1 MLRRPR
7 RNPFMSKTIKIAT
20 RESRLALWQAEHV
33 AALLCRHHPD
43 LTVELV
49 PMTTR
54 GDQILDTTLAKIGG
68 KGLFIKE
75 LETAMLEG
83 RADIAVH
90 SMKDVPAQMPE
101 GFEIAAVLERED
113 PRDALVSA
121 QYMNISDIPAGSIV
135 GTSSLRRQAQ
145 LQHARP
151 DLRVEPLRGNVET
164 RLRKL
169 DQGHFAAII
178 LAAAGLKR
186 LGLEHRIAG
195 FLPCET
201 SLPAVGQGAVGIE
214 CLAGSD
220 AVAALLV
227 PLEHPE
233 TRRCVDAERAFA
245 GGLGASC
252 ESPVAGFAVIEQGE
266 LFLRGLVA
274 TRDGASV
281 LHGEIRG
288 PASAAPVLGARLARE
303 LFDRGAA
310 ALLEGR

>member
-1 MLRRPR
+1 M
-7 RNPFMSKTIKIAT
+7 NSTIRIAT
-20 RESRLALWQAEHV
+20 RESRLALWQARHV
-33 AALLCRHHPD
+33 AGLLCRHHAG

-49 PMTTR
+49 PMTTK

-75 LETAMLEG
+75 LETAIIEG

-90 SMKDVPAQMPE
+90 SMKDVPAQMPA
-101 GFEIAAVLERED
+101 GFGIVAVLERED

-121 QYMNISDIPAGSIV
+121 DYLRIEDIPANSVV

-151 DLRVEPLRGNVET
+151 DLRVEPVRGNVET

-169 DQGHFAAII
+169 DQGGFAAIL

-195 FLPCET
+195 FLPYEV
-201 SLPAVGQGAVGIE
+201 SLPAVGQGAVGVE
-214 CLAGSD
+214 CLAD
-220 AVAALLV
+220 NAEAAALLA
-227 PLEHPE
+227 PLEDSD
-233 TRRCVDAERAFA
+233 TRHCVDAERAFA

-252 ESPVAGFAVIEQGE
+252 ESPVAGFAVIEGGE
-266 LFLRGLVA
+266 LYLRGLVA

-281 LHGEIRG
+281 LHGEVRG
-288 PASAAPVLGARLARE
+288 PAADGRAIGKALAAS

-310 ALLEGR
+310 ALLREA

>member
-1 MLRRPR
+1 MK
-7 RNPFMSKTIKIAT
+7 STIRIAT
-20 RESRLALWQAEHV
+20 RESRLAMWQAEHV
-33 AALLCRHHPD
+33 AAELCRHHPD

-49 PMTTR
+49 PMTTK

-75 LETAMLEG
+75 LETAMLEH

-90 SMKDVPAQMPE
+90 SMKDVPAEMPE
-101 GFEIAAVLERED
+101 GFGIVAVLERED

-121 QYMNISDIPAGSIV
+121 DYMRIEDIPAGSVV

-151 DLRVEPLRGNVET
+151 DLEVEPVRGNVET

-169 DQGHFAAII
+169 DHGHFSAIL

-186 LGLEHRIAG
+186 LGLAERIAG
-195 FLPCET
+195 LLPYEV

-214 CLAGSD
+214 ALSGNAD
-220 AVAALLV
+220 VAALV
-227 PLEHPE
+227 AALEHAD

-252 ESPVAGFAVIEQGE
+252 ESPVAGFAVIEGDE
-266 LFLRGLVA
+266 LYLRGLVA
-274 TRDGASV
+274 TRDGSSV
-281 LHGEIRG
+281 LRGERRG
-288 PASAAPVLGARLARE
+288 PASDAAAIGAALARD

-310 ALLEGR
+310 ALLQEG

>member
-1 MLRRPR
+1 MK
-7 RNPFMSKTIKIAT
+7 NTIRIAT

-33 AALLCRHHPD
+33 AALLARAHPG
-43 LTVELV
+43 LTVELT
-49 PMTTR
+49 PMTTK
-54 GDQILDTTLAKIGG
+54 GDQILDITLAKIGG

-90 SMKDVPAQMPE
+90 SMKDVPAEMPE
-101 GFEIAAVLERED
+101 GFEIVTVLERED

-121 QYMNISDIPAGSIV
+121 DYLAIDDIPAGSIV

-151 DLRVEPLRGNVET
+151 DLKVEPVRGNVET

-169 DQGHFAAII
+169 DHGNFSAIL

-195 FLPCET
+195 FLPFEV

-214 CLAGSD
+214 MLAGNEE
-220 AVAALLV
+220 VAALMA
-227 PLEHPE
+227 PLAHAE
-233 TRRCVDAERAFA
+233 TRSRVDAERAFA

-252 ESPVAGFAVIEQGE
+252 ESPVAGFAVIEGDE

-288 PASAAPVLGARLARE
+288 PVAAAADLGAALAKD
-303 LFDRGAA
+303 LFERGAA
-310 ALLEGR
+310 ALLEDPGQDD

>member
-1 MLRRPR
+1 M
-7 RNPFMSKTIKIAT
+7 NKTIRIAT

-33 AALLCRHHPD
+33 AMLLGRHHPG

-49 PMTTR
+49 PMTTK

-75 LETAMLEG
+75 LETAMLEQ

-90 SMKDVPAQMPE
+90 SMKDVPAEMPA
-101 GFEIAAVLERED
+101 GFEIIAVLERED

-121 QYMNISDIPAGSIV
+121 EYLKIEDIPAGRVV
-135 GTSSLRRQAQ
+135 GTSSLRRQSQ

-151 DLRVEPLRGNVET
+151 DLRVEPVRGNVET

-169 DQGHFAAII
+169 DEGHFAAIL

-195 FLPCET
+195 FLPYEV

-214 CLAGSD
+214 CLQGNTEI
-220 AVAALLV
+220 AALLAV
-227 PLEHPE
+227 LEDPD

-252 ESPVAGFAVIEQGE
+252 ESPVAGFAVIEGDE

-281 LHGEIRG
+281 LQGELRG
-288 PASAAPVLGARLARE
+288 PASEAAALGAALARD
-303 LFDRGAA
+303 LFDRGAR
-310 ALLEGR
+310 ALLADG

>member
-1 MLRRPR
+1 MK
-7 RNPFMSKTIKIAT
+7 STIRIAT
-20 RESRLALWQAEHV
+20 RESRLAMWQAEHV
-33 AALLCRHHPD
+33 AAELCRHHPD

-49 PMTTR
+49 PMTTK

-75 LETAMLEG
+75 LETAMLEH

-90 SMKDVPAQMPE
+90 SMKDVPAEMPE
-101 GFEIAAVLERED
+101 GFGIVAVLERED

-121 QYMNISDIPAGSIV
+121 DYMRIEDIPAGSVV

-151 DLRVEPLRGNVET
+151 DLEVEPVRGNVET

-169 DQGHFAAII
+169 DHGHFSAIL

-186 LGLEHRIAG
+186 LGLAERIAG
-195 FLPCET
+195 LLPYEV

-214 CLAGSD
+214 ALSGNAD
-220 AVAALLV
+220 VAALV
-227 PLEHPE
+227 AALEHAD

-252 ESPVAGFAVIEQGE
+252 ESPVAGFAVIEGDE
-266 LFLRGLVA
+266 LYLRGLVA
-274 TRDGASV
+274 TRDGSSV
-281 LHGEIRG
+281 LRGERRG
-288 PASAAPVLGARLARE
+288 PASDAPAIGAALARD

-310 ALLEGR
+310 ALLQEG

>member
-1 MLRRPR
+1 MKR
-7 RNPFMSKTIKIAT
+7 TIRIAT
-20 RESRLALWQAEHV
+20 RESRLAMWQAEHV
-33 AALLCRHHPD
+33 AAELCRHHPG

-49 PMTTR
+49 PMTTK

-90 SMKDVPAQMPE
+90 SMKDVPAEMPE
-101 GFEIAAVLERED
+101 GFEIVAVLERED

-121 QYMNISDIPAGSIV
+121 DYMRIEDIPAGSVV

-151 DLRVEPLRGNVET
+151 DLAVEPVRGNVET

-169 DQGHFAAII
+169 DHGHFSAIL

-186 LGLEHRIAG
+186 LGLAERIAG
-195 FLPCET
+195 FLPYEV

-214 CLAGSD
+214 ALRGNTEVAQL
-220 AVAALLV
+220 VAAL
-227 PLEHPE
+227 EHAD

-252 ESPVAGFAVIEQGE
+252 ESPVAGFAVIAGDEIH
-266 LFLRGLVA
+266 LRGLVA

-281 LHGEIRG
+281 LHGERRG
-288 PASAAPVLGARLARE
+288 AAAEAGAIGAALARD

-310 ALLEGR
+310 ALLQEG

>member
-1 MLRRPR
+1 M
-7 RNPFMSKTIKIAT
+7 NSTIRIAT

-33 AALLCRHHPD
+33 ATLLCRQHPG

-49 PMTTR
+49 PMTTK

-75 LETAMLEG
+75 LEAAMLEN

-101 GFEIAAVLERED
+101 GFEIIAVLERED

-121 QYMNISDIPAGSIV
+121 HYMKIEDIPADSVV

-151 DLRVEPLRGNVET
+151 DLRVEPVRGNVET
-164 RLRKL
+164 RLGKL
-169 DQGHFAAII
+169 DRGHFAAIL

-195 FLPCET
+195 FLPYEV
-201 SLPAVGQGAVGIE
+201 SLPAVGQGAVGVE
-214 CLAGSD
+214 CLAGN
-220 AVAALLV
+220 ARVAALLA
-227 PLEHPE
+227 PLEDE
-233 TRRCVDAERAFA
+233 ATRRCVDAERAFA

-252 ESPVAGFAVIEQGE
+252 ESPVAGFAVIEGDE

-274 TRDGASV
+274 TRTGSAV
-281 LHGEIRG
+281 LHGQVRG
-288 PASAAPVLGARLARE
+288 PATGAAALGAALAAE

-310 ALLEGR
+310 ALLQDA

>member
-1 MLRRPR
+1 MKR
-7 RNPFMSKTIKIAT
+7 TIRIAT

-33 AALLCRHHPD
+33 AALLARAHPG
-43 LTVELV
+43 LTVELT
-49 PMTTR
+49 PMTTK

-75 LETAMLEG
+75 LETAMLED

-90 SMKDVPAQMPE
+90 SMKDVPADMPE
-101 GFEIAAVLERED
+101 GFEIVTVLERED

-121 QYMNISDIPAGSIV
+121 DYLTISDIPAGSIV

-151 DLRVEPLRGNVET
+151 DLKVEPVRGNVET

-169 DQGHFAAII
+169 DHGNFSAIL

-195 FLPCET
+195 FLPFEV

-214 CLAGSD
+214 TVAGNEE
-220 AVAALLV
+220 VAALMA
-227 PLEHPE
+227 PLEHAG
-233 TRRCVDAERAFA
+233 TRSCVNAERAFA

-252 ESPVAGFAVIEQGE
+252 ESPVAGFAVLEGDE

-288 PASAAPVLGARLARE
+288 PVAAAADLGAALARD
-303 LFDRGAA
+303 LFERGAA
-310 ALLEGR
+310 ALLEDQPQDD

>member
-1 MLRRPR
+1 MK
-7 RNPFMSKTIKIAT
+7 KTIRIAT
-20 RESRLALWQAEHV
+20 RESRLAMWQAEHV
-33 AALLCRHHPD
+33 AAELCRHHPD

-49 PMTTR
+49 PMTTK

-90 SMKDVPAQMPE
+90 SMKDVPAEMPE
-101 GFEIAAVLERED
+101 GFGIVAVLERED

-121 QYMNISDIPAGSIV
+121 DYMRIEDIPAGSVV

-151 DLRVEPLRGNVET
+151 DLEVEPIRGNVET

-169 DQGHFAAII
+169 DHGHFSAIL

-186 LGLEHRIAG
+186 LGLAERIAG
-195 FLPCET
+195 FLPYEV

-214 CLAGSD
+214 ALQDDA
-220 AVAALLV
+220 AVAELV
-227 PLEHPE
+227 APLEHAD

-252 ESPVAGFAVIEQGE
+252 ESPVAGFAVIDGDE
-266 LFLRGLVA
+266 LYLRGLVA

-281 LHGEIRG
+281 LHGERRG
-288 PASAAPVLGARLARE
+288 PAADAAAIGAALARD
-303 LFDRGAA
+303 LFERGAA
-310 ALLEGR
+310 ALLQEG

>member
-1 MLRRPR
+1 MNSTVR
-7 RNPFMSKTIKIAT
+7 IAT

-33 AALLCRHHPD
+33 AALLCRHHPG

-54 GDQILDTTLAKIGG
+54 GDQVLDTTLAKIGG

-90 SMKDVPAQMPE
+90 SMKDVPAADS
-101 GFEIAAVLERED
+101 GRL
-113 PRDALVSA
+113 RDRRRAGARGPARCAGL
-121 QYMNISDIPAGSIV
+121 QRITWTFRRFPAGSVV

-151 DLRVEPLRGNVET
+151 DLKVEPVRGNVET

-169 DQGHFAAII
+169 DHRPFRRHPARGCWPQAAR
-178 LAAAGLKR
+178 ASR
-186 LGLEHRIAG
+186 TRIAG
-195 FLPCET
+195 FLPCDL
-201 SLPAVGQGAVGIE
+201 SLPAVGQGAVGVE
-214 CLAGSD
+214 CLRGNARAAELLAVLEDSD
-220 AVAALLV
+220 
-227 PLEHPE
+227 

-252 ESPVAGFAVIEQGE
+252 ESPVAGFAVIEGDE
-266 LFLRGLVA
+266 LYLRGLVA

-288 PASAAPVLGARLARE
+288 PATDAAGLGAALARNLKE
-303 LFDRGAA
+303 SGAA
-310 ALLEGR
+310 ALLEAT

>member
-1 MLRRPR
+1 MKR
-7 RNPFMSKTIKIAT
+7 TIRIAT

-33 AALLCRHHPD
+33 AALLARAHPG
-43 LTVELV
+43 LTVELT
-49 PMTTR
+49 PMTTK

-75 LETAMLEG
+75 LETAMLED

-90 SMKDVPAQMPE
+90 SMKDVPADMPE
-101 GFEIAAVLERED
+101 GFEIVTVLERED

-121 QYMNISDIPAGSIV
+121 NYLAIDQIPAGSIV

-151 DLRVEPLRGNVET
+151 DLKVEPVRGNVET

-169 DQGHFAAII
+169 DHGNFSAIL

-186 LGLEHRIAG
+186 LGLEHRIAA
-195 FLPCET
+195 FLPFEV

-214 CLAGSD
+214 TVAGNEE
-220 AVAALLV
+220 VAALLA
-227 PLEHPE
+227 PLEHAG
-233 TRRCVDAERAFA
+233 TRSCVNAERAFA

-252 ESPVAGFAVIEQGE
+252 ESPVAGFAVLEGDE

-288 PASAAPVLGARLARE
+288 PIAAAADLGAALARD

-310 ALLEGR
+310 ALLEDQPQDD

>member
-1 MLRRPR
+1 MLH
-7 RNPFMSKTIKIAT
+7 KTVRIAT

-33 AALLCRHHPD
+33 AALLCRQHPG

-54 GDQILDTTLAKIGG
+54 GDQVLDTTLAKIGG

-90 SMKDVPAQMPE
+90 SMKDVPAEIPE
-101 GFEIAAVLERED
+101 GFEIVAVLERED

-121 QYMNISDIPAGSIV
+121 HYMDIQEIPAGSVV

-151 DLRVEPLRGNVET
+151 DLKVEPVRGNVET

-169 DQGHFAAII
+169 DHGHFAAIL

-186 LGLEHRIAG
+186 LGLEERIAG
-195 FLPCET
+195 FLPFDL
-201 SLPAVGQGAVGIE
+201 SLPAVGQGAVGVE
-214 CLAGSD
+214 ALSGNVD
-220 AVAALLV
+220 AAALLA
-227 PLEHPE
+227 PLEDRG
-233 TRRCVDAERAFA
+233 TRLCVDAERAFA

-252 ESPVAGFAVIEQGE
+252 ESPVAGFAVISDGE
-266 LFLRGLVA
+266 LHLRGLVA
-274 TRDGASV
+274 TRDGASI

-288 PASAAPVLGARLARE
+288 PAG
-303 LFDRGAA
+303 DAA
-310 ALLEGR
+310 ALGAALAGNLFERGATALLGDA

>member
-1 MLRRPR
+1 MKR
-7 RNPFMSKTIKIAT
+7 TIRIAT

-33 AALLCRHHPD
+33 AALLARAHPG
-43 LTVELV
+43 LTVELT
-49 PMTTR
+49 PMTTK

-90 SMKDVPAQMPE
+90 SMKDVPADMPE
-101 GFEIAAVLERED
+101 GFEIVTVLERED

-121 QYMNISDIPAGSIV
+121 NYLAIDQIPAGSIV

-151 DLRVEPLRGNVET
+151 DLKVEPVRGNVET

-169 DQGHFAAII
+169 DHGNFSAIL
-178 LAAAGLKR
+178 LAAAGIKR

-195 FLPCET
+195 FLPFEV

-214 CLAGSD
+214 TVAGNEE
-220 AVAALLV
+220 VAALMA
-227 PLEHPE
+227 PLEHAG
-233 TRRCVDAERAFA
+233 TRSCVNAERAFA

-252 ESPVAGFAVIEQGE
+252 ESPVAGFAVLEGDE

-288 PASAAPVLGARLARE
+288 PVAAAADLGAALARD
-303 LFDRGAA
+303 LFERGAA
-310 ALLEGR
+310 ALLEDQPQDD

>member
-1 MLRRPR
+1 MSRTLR
-7 RNPFMSKTIKIAT
+7 IAT

-33 AALLCRHHPD
+33 ATLLCRHHNG

-54 GDQILDTTLAKIGG
+54 GDQVLDQTLAKIGG

-75 LETAMLEG
+75 LETAMLDG

-90 SMKDVPAQMPE
+90 SMKDVPAQMPG
-101 GFEIAAVLERED
+101 GFAIAAVLERED
-113 PRDALVSA
+113 PRDALVSP
-121 QYMNISDIPAGSIV
+121 QYLSIEDIPAGSVV

-151 DLRVEPLRGNVET
+151 DLKVEPVRGNVET
-164 RLRKL
+164 RLKKL
-169 DQGHFAAII
+169 DQGSFAAIL

-186 LGLEHRIAG
+186 LRLAHRIAG
-195 FLPCET
+195 FLPCSV

-214 CLAGSD
+214 CLADNAEAAGL
-220 AVAALLV
+220 VAAL
-227 PLEHPE
+227 EHVE

-252 ESPVAGFAVIEQGE
+252 ESPVAGFAEVAGDE

-281 LHGEIRG
+281 LRGEIRG
-288 PASAAPVLGARLARE
+288 PVAEAQSLGAALAQQ
-303 LFDRGAA
+303 LFERGAA
-310 ALLEGR
+310 ALLGGV

>member
-1 MLRRPR
+1 MNR
-7 RNPFMSKTIKIAT
+7 TIRIAT

-33 AALLCRHHPD
+33 AALLCRHHPG

-49 PMTTR
+49 PMTTK

-90 SMKDVPAQMPE
+90 SMKDVPAQMPD
-101 GFEIAAVLERED
+101 GFEILAVLERED

-121 QYMNISDIPAGSIV
+121 EFMDIAAIPAGRIV

-151 DLRVEPLRGNVET
+151 DLEVEPVRGNVET

-169 DQGHFAAII
+169 DHGHFAAIL

-186 LGLEHRIAG
+186 LGLEQRIAG
-195 FLPCET
+195 FLPYEV

-214 CLAGSD
+214 CLAGND
-220 AVAALLV
+220 AIAELLA
-227 PLEHPE
+227 PLEHPD

-245 GGLGASC
+245 AGLGASC
-252 ESPVAGFAVIEQGE
+252 ESPVAGFAEIEAGE
-266 LFLRGLVA
+266 IHLRGLVA
-274 TRDGASV
+274 TRDGRSV
-281 LHGEIRG
+281 LRGALRG
-288 PASAAPVLGARLARE
+288 PVGDAAALGARLAE
-303 LFDRGAA
+303 DLFARGAA
-310 ALLEGR
+310 ALLAEA

>member
-1 MLRRPR
+1 M
-7 RNPFMSKTIKIAT
+7 NGTIRIAT

-33 AALLCRHHPD
+33 AALLCRHHPE

-75 LETAMLEG
+75 LETALLED

-90 SMKDVPAQMPE
+90 SMKDVPAQLPDR
-101 GFEIAAVLERED
+101 FEIVAVLERED
-113 PRDALVSA
+113 PHDALVSGD
-121 QYMNISDIPAGSIV
+121 YLNIEDLPAGSIV

-145 LQHARP
+145 LRHARP
-151 DLRVEPLRGNVET
+151 DLRVEAVRGNVET

-169 DQGHFAAII
+169 DQGAFTAIL

-186 LGLEHRIAG
+186 LGLAHRIAG
-195 FLPCET
+195 ILPYEV
-201 SLPAVGQGAVGIE
+201 SLPAVGQGAVGVE
-214 CLAGSD
+214 CLAGN
-220 AVAALLV
+220 ARVAALLA
-227 PLEHPE
+227 PLEDSD

-245 GGLGASC
+245 SGLGASC
-252 ESPVAGFAVIEQGE
+252 ESPVAGFAVIEEDE

-274 TRDGASV
+274 THDGASV
-281 LHGEIRG
+281 LHGEVRG
-288 PASAAPVLGARLARE
+288 PAADGAALGTALAAS
-303 LFDRGAA
+303 LFERGAA
-310 ALLEGR
+310 ALLQDA

>member
-1 MLRRPR
+1 MK
-7 RNPFMSKTIKIAT
+7 KTIRIAT

-33 AALLCRHHPD
+33 AALLARAHPG
-43 LTVELV
+43 LTVELT
-49 PMTTR
+49 PMTTK

-75 LETAMLEG
+75 LETAMLED

-90 SMKDVPAQMPE
+90 SMKDVPADMPE
-101 GFEIAAVLERED
+101 GFEIVTVLERED

-121 QYMNISDIPAGSIV
+121 NYLAIDQIPAGSIV

-151 DLRVEPLRGNVET
+151 DLKVEPVRGNVET

-169 DQGHFAAII
+169 DHGNFSAIL

-186 LGLEHRIAG
+186 LGLEHRIAA
-195 FLPCET
+195 FLPFEV

-214 CLAGSD
+214 TVAGNEE
-220 AVAALLV
+220 VAALLA
-227 PLEHPE
+227 PLEHGG
-233 TRRCVDAERAFA
+233 TRSCVNAERAFA

-252 ESPVAGFAVIEQGE
+252 ESPVAGFAVLEGDE

-288 PASAAPVLGARLARE
+288 PIAAAADLGAALARD

-310 ALLEGR
+310 ALLEDQPQDD

>member
-1 MLRRPR
+1 MNR
-7 RNPFMSKTIKIAT
+7 TIRIAT
-20 RESRLALWQAEHV
+20 RESRLAMWQAEHV
-33 AALLCRHHPD
+33 AAELCRHHPG

-49 PMTTR
+49 PMTTK

-90 SMKDVPAQMPE
+90 SMKDVPAEMPA
-101 GFEIAAVLERED
+101 GFGIAAVLERED

-121 QYMNISDIPAGSIV
+121 DYLNIADIPAGGVV

-145 LQHARP
+145 LRHARP
-151 DLRVEPLRGNVET
+151 DLAVEPVRGNVET

-169 DQGHFAAII
+169 DHGHFAAIL

-186 LGLEHRIAG
+186 LGLAERIAG
-195 FLPCET
+195 FLPCEV

-214 CLAGSD
+214 ALDSNAEV
-220 AVAALLV
+220 ATLVAAL
-227 PLEHPE
+227 EHPD

-252 ESPVAGFAVIEQGE
+252 ESPVAGFAVIEGDE
-266 LFLRGLVA
+266 LWLRGLVA
-274 TRDGASV
+274 THDGASV
-281 LHGEIRG
+281 LRGERRG
-288 PASAAPVLGARLARE
+288 PASEAAAIGAALAQD

-310 ALLEGR
+310 ALLQDR

>member
-1 MLRRPR
+1 M
-7 RNPFMSKTIKIAT
+7 NKTIRIAT

-33 AALLCRHHPD
+33 ATLLARHHPG

-49 PMTTR
+49 PMTTK

-75 LETAMLEG
+75 LETAMLEQ

-90 SMKDVPAQMPE
+90 SMKDVPAEMPA
-101 GFEIAAVLERED
+101 GFEIVAVLERED

-121 QYMNISDIPAGSIV
+121 EYLRIEDIPAGRVV
-135 GTSSLRRQAQ
+135 GTSSLRRQSQ

-151 DLRVEPLRGNVET
+151 DLRVEPVRGNVET

-169 DQGHFAAII
+169 DEGHFAAIL

-186 LGLEHRIAG
+186 LGLEQRIAG
-195 FLPCET
+195 FLPYEV

-214 CLAGSD
+214 CLQGNTEI
-220 AVAALLV
+220 AALLAV
-227 PLEHPE
+227 LEDPD

-252 ESPVAGFAVIEQGE
+252 ESPVAGFAVIEGDE

-274 TRDGASV
+274 TRDGAAV
-281 LHGEIRG
+281 LQGELRG
-288 PASAAPVLGARLARE
+288 PASEATALGAALARD
-303 LFDRGAA
+303 LFDRGAR
-310 ALLEGR
+310 ALLADG

>member
-1 MLRRPR
+1 M
-7 RNPFMSKTIKIAT
+7 NSTIRIAT

-33 AALLCRHHPD
+33 AALLCRHHPG

-49 PMTTR
+49 PMSTR

-75 LETAMLEG
+75 LENAMLDG

-90 SMKDVPAQMPE
+90 SMKDVPAQVPE
-101 GFEIAAVLERED
+101 GFEIVAVLERED
-113 PRDALVSA
+113 PRDALVA
-121 QYMNISDIPAGSIV
+121 ADYVRIDDIPADSIV

-145 LQHARP
+145 LRHARP
-151 DLRVEPLRGNVET
+151 DLRVEPVRGNVET

-169 DQGHFAAII
+169 DQGGFAAIL

-186 LGLEHRIAG
+186 LGLESRIAG
-195 FLPCET
+195 LLPYEV
-201 SLPAVGQGAVGIE
+201 SLPAVGQGAVGVE
-214 CLAGSD
+214 CLAGNA
-220 AVAALLV
+220 AVAALLA
-227 PLEHPE
+227 PLEDRD

-252 ESPVAGFAVIEQGE
+252 ESPVAGFAVIEGDE

-274 TRDGASV
+274 TRDGASI
-281 LHGEIRG
+281 LHGELRG
-288 PASAAPVLGARLARE
+288 PATDAAALGAALAE
-303 LFDRGAA
+303 NLFERGAA
-310 ALLEGR
+310 ALLAET

>member
-1 MLRRPR
+1 MK
-7 RNPFMSKTIKIAT
+7 KTIRIAT

-33 AALLCRHHPD
+33 AALLARAHPG
-43 LTVELV
+43 LTVELT
-49 PMTTR
+49 PMTTK

-90 SMKDVPAQMPE
+90 SMKDVPADMPE
-101 GFEIAAVLERED
+101 GFEIVTVLERED

-121 QYMNISDIPAGSIV
+121 DYLTISDIPAGSIV

-151 DLRVEPLRGNVET
+151 DLKVEPVRGNVET

-169 DQGHFAAII
+169 DHGNFSAIL

-195 FLPCET
+195 FLPFEV

-214 CLAGSD
+214 TVAGNEE
-220 AVAALLV
+220 VAALMA
-227 PLEHPE
+227 PLEHAG
-233 TRRCVDAERAFA
+233 TRSCVNAERAFA

-252 ESPVAGFAVIEQGE
+252 ESPVAGFAVLEGDE

-288 PASAAPVLGARLARE
+288 PVAAAADLGAALARD
-303 LFDRGAA
+303 LFERGAA
-310 ALLEGR
+310 ALLEDQPQDD

>member
-1 MLRRPR
+1 MNR
-7 RNPFMSKTIKIAT
+7 TIRIAT

-33 AALLCRHHPD
+33 ATLLCHHHAG
-43 LTVELV
+43 LAVELV

-54 GDQILDTTLAKIGG
+54 GDQILDTALAKIGG

-75 LETAMLEG
+75 LETALHEG

-90 SMKDVPAQMPE
+90 SMKDVPARLPA
-101 GFEIAAVLERED
+101 GFEIIAVLERED

-121 QYMNISDIPAGSIV
+121 QFMSIEDIPAGSTV

-151 DLRVEPLRGNVET
+151 DLLVEPLRGNVET

-169 DQGHFAAII
+169 DQGSFAAIL

-186 LGLEHRIAG
+186 LGLERRIAG
-195 FLPCET
+195 FLPFAV
-201 SLPAVGQGAVGIE
+201 SLPAVGQGAIGVE
-214 CLAGSD
+214 CLSGN
-220 AVAALLV
+220 AAAAELLPV
-227 PLEHPE
+227 LEHE
-233 TRRCVDAERAFA
+233 QTRRCVDAERAFA
-245 GGLGASC
+245 QGLGANC
-252 ESPVAGFAVIEQGE
+252 ESPVAGFAEIAGDEIH
-266 LFLRGLVA
+266 LRGLVA

-288 PASAAPVLGARLARE
+288 PVDEASSLGAALARQ

-310 ALLEGR
+310 ALLEGG

>member
-1 MLRRPR
+1 M
-7 RNPFMSKTIKIAT
+7 NKTIRIAT

-33 AALLCRHHPD
+33 AALLCRHHPG
-43 LTVELV
+43 LAVELV
-49 PMTTR
+49 PMTTK

-90 SMKDVPAQMPE
+90 SMKDVPAEMPQ
-101 GFEIAAVLERED
+101 GFTITTVLERED

-121 QYMNISDIPAGSIV
+121 QYMHIADIPAGSIV

-151 DLRVEPLRGNVET
+151 DLRVEPVRGNVET

-169 DQGHFAAII
+169 DHGHFAAIL

-186 LGLEHRIAG
+186 LGLESRIAG
-195 FLPCET
+195 FLPYEV

-214 CLAGSD
+214 TLA
-220 AVAALLV
+220 ANEEVAALMA
-227 PLEHPE
+227 PLEHAD

-252 ESPVAGFAVIEQGE
+252 ESPVAGFAVIEDQQ

-288 PASAAPVLGARLARE
+288 PAADAAALGAALARD

-310 ALLEGR
+310 ALLEDG

>member
-1 MLRRPR
+1 MK
-7 RNPFMSKTIKIAT
+7 KTIRIAT
-20 RESRLALWQAEHV
+20 RESRLAMWQAEHV
-33 AALLCRHHPD
+33 AAELCRHHPD

-49 PMTTR
+49 PMTTK

-90 SMKDVPAQMPE
+90 SMKDVPAEMPE
-101 GFEIAAVLERED
+101 GFGIVAVLERED

-121 QYMNISDIPAGSIV
+121 DYLRIEDIPAGSVV

-151 DLRVEPLRGNVET
+151 DLAVEPVRGNVET

-169 DQGHFAAII
+169 DHGHFSAIL

-186 LGLEHRIAG
+186 LGLAERIAG
-195 FLPCET
+195 FLPYEV

-214 CLAGSD
+214 ALHGNA
-220 AVAALLV
+220 AVAELV
-227 PLEHPE
+227 APLEHAH

-245 GGLGASC
+245 AGLGASC
-252 ESPVAGFAVIEQGE
+252 ESPVAGFAVIEGE
-266 LFLRGLVA
+266 ELWLRGLVA
-274 TRDGASV
+274 TRDGASL
-281 LHGEIRG
+281 LHGERRG
-288 PASAAPVLGARLARE
+288 PAAEAAVIGAALARD

-310 ALLEGR
+310 ALLQEG

>member
-1 MLRRPR
+1 MK
-7 RNPFMSKTIKIAT
+7 STIRIAT
-20 RESRLALWQAEHV
+20 RESRLAMWQAEHV
-33 AALLCRHHPD
+33 AAELCRHHPD

-49 PMTTR
+49 PMTTK

-75 LETAMLEG
+75 LETAMLEH

-90 SMKDVPAQMPE
+90 SMKDVPAEMPE
-101 GFEIAAVLERED
+101 GFEIVAVLERED

-121 QYMNISDIPAGSIV
+121 DYMRIEDIPAGSVV

-151 DLRVEPLRGNVET
+151 DLAVEPVRGNVET

-169 DQGHFAAII
+169 DHGHFSAIL

-186 LGLEHRIAG
+186 LGLAERIAG
-195 FLPCET
+195 LLPYEV

-214 CLAGSD
+214 ALSGNAD
-220 AVAALLV
+220 VAALV
-227 PLEHPE
+227 AALEHAD

-252 ESPVAGFAVIEQGE
+252 ESPVAGFAVIEGE
-266 LFLRGLVA
+266 ELYLRGLVA

-281 LHGEIRG
+281 LHGERRG
-288 PASAAPVLGARLARE
+288 PATDAAAIGAALARD

-310 ALLEGR
+310 ALLQEG

>member
-1 MLRRPR
+1 M
-7 RNPFMSKTIKIAT
+7 NSTIRIAT

-33 AALLCRHHPD
+33 AGLLCSHHPG

-49 PMTTR
+49 PMTTK

-90 SMKDVPAQMPE
+90 SMKDVPAQMPA
-101 GFEIAAVLERED
+101 GFEIVAVLERED

-121 QYMNISDIPAGSIV
+121 VYLDINDIPADSVV

-151 DLRVEPLRGNVET
+151 DLRVEPVRGNVET

-169 DQGHFAAII
+169 DHGHFAAIL

-186 LGLEHRIAG
+186 LGLEDRIAG
-195 FLPCET
+195 FLPYEV

-214 CLAGSD
+214 SLAGNAD
-220 AVAALLV
+220 IDALLA
-227 PLEHPE
+227 PLEHRD
-233 TRRCVDAERAFA
+233 TRRCIDAERAFA
-245 GGLGASC
+245 AGLGASC
-252 ESPVAGFAVIEQGE
+252 ESPVAGFAVIEGDA

-274 TRDGASV
+274 TRDGASI
-281 LHGEIRG
+281 LHGEVRG
-288 PASAAPVLGARLARE
+288 PASDAAKLGAALAAD

-310 ALLEGR
+310 ALLGAT

>member
-1 MLRRPR
+1 M
-7 RNPFMSKTIKIAT
+7 NKTIRIAT

-33 AALLCRHHPD
+33 AALLCRHHPG
-43 LTVELV
+43 LAVELV
-49 PMTTR
+49 PMTTK

-90 SMKDVPAQMPE
+90 SMKDVPAEMPQ
-101 GFEIAAVLERED
+101 GFTITTVLERED

-121 QYMNISDIPAGSIV
+121 DYMKIADIPAGSIV

-151 DLRVEPLRGNVET
+151 DLRVEPVRGNVET

-169 DQGHFAAII
+169 DHGHFAAIL

-186 LGLEHRIAG
+186 LGLESRIAG
-195 FLPCET
+195 FLPYEV

-214 CLAGSD
+214 TLA
-220 AVAALLV
+220 ANEEVAALMV
-227 PLEHPE
+227 PLEHAD

-252 ESPVAGFAVIEQGE
+252 ESPVAGFAVIEGE
-266 LFLRGLVA
+266 QLFLRGLVA

-281 LHGEIRG
+281 LHGETRG
-288 PASAAPVLGARLARE
+288 PAADAAALGAALARE

-310 ALLEGR
+310 ALLEGG